1 MAMNLLDKITDKL
14 IVNGAIRAEERE
26 LYEYGLQQGL
36 LIIANMLTTIA
47 IGFLFKMVWQS
58 ILFMIVYIPLRSF
71 AGGYHAKTQS
81 RCYFFSILLTTSVL
95 LAIKLIPRT
104 NFNIIGL
111 ALIAGIIIY
120 VLAPVEDAN
129 KPLDETET
137 AVYKKRARVILAVEL
152 CTMLLMMGLGLSG
165 VSLCISISMF
175 ALSIMLVIGKVKTVK
190 SPLLIKLSLGF
201 LSELHTKLG

>member
-1 MAMNLLDKITDKL
+1 MAMNLLDRITERL

-36 LIIANMLTTIA
+36 LIIVNMLTTIA

-81 RCYFFSILLTTSVL
+81 RCYFFSILLTASVL
-95 LAIKLIPRT
+95 LAIKLIPGT

-111 ALIAGIIIY
+111 ALAAGIIIY
-120 VLAPVEDAN
+120 ALAPVEDAN
-129 KPLDETET
+129 KPLDETEA
-137 AVYKKRARVILAVEL
+137 AVYKKWTRVILAVEL
-152 CTMLLMMGLGLSG
+152 CTMLLMVVLGVNG
-165 VSLCISISMF
+165 VSLCISASMS
-175 ALSIMLVIGKVKTVK
+175 ALSIMLVIGKVKQ
-190 SPLLIKLSLGF
+190 SLK
-201 LSELHTKLG
+201 T

>member
-1 MAMNLLDKITDKL
+1 MNLLNKITDRL
-14 IVNGAIRAEERE
+14 IVNEAIRAEERE

-36 LIIANMLTTIA
+36 LIIVNMLTTIV

-58 ILFMIVYIPLRSF
+58 ILFMVVYIPLRSF

-81 RCYFFSILLTTSVL
+81 RCYFFSILLTASVL
-95 LAIKLIPRT
+95 LAIKLIPGT
-104 NFNIIGL
+104 NFNVIGL
-111 ALIAGIIIY
+111 ALTAGIIIY

-137 AVYKKRARVILAVEL
+137 AVYKKWTRVILAVEL
-152 CTMLLMMGLGLSG
+152 CTMLLMVVLRVSG

-175 ALSIMLVIGKVKTVK
+175 ALSVMLVIGKVKN
-190 SPLLIKLSLGF
+190 S
-201 LSELHTKLG
+201 